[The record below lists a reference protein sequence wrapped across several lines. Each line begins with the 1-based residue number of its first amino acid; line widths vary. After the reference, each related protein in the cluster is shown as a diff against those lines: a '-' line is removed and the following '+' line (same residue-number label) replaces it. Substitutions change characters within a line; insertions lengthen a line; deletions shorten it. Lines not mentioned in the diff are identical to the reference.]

1 LENLI
6 PPECRAC
13 EANPEEL
20 YRDALRLLKNT
31 ENESVQDL
39 ECFLRFL
46 TITCRPG
53 ITLESKLW
61 AILDMRKHL
70 LSFLS
75 EGVASECLT
84 ELFELVWHG
93 AKEAHAMLATA
104 DGLLRAAFGPSPSL
118 DLASLKG
125 YSTFSLR
132 VFALAD
138 VVRSIALRIPTTF
151 NYVFRLSDQDRRD
164 SEAIAYDNVCCFA
177 SLS

>member
-1 LENLI
+1 
-6 PPECRAC
+6 
-13 EANPEEL
+13 
-20 YRDALRLLKNT
+20 
-31 ENESVQDL
+31 
-39 ECFLRFL
+39 
-46 TITCRPG
+46 
-53 ITLESKLW
+53 
-61 AILDMRKHL
+61 
-70 LSFLS
+70 
-75 EGVASECLT
+75 
-84 ELFELVWHG
+84 
-93 AKEAHAMLATA
+93 MLATA

-164 SEAIAYDNVCCFA
+164 SEAIAYDNVCCFS